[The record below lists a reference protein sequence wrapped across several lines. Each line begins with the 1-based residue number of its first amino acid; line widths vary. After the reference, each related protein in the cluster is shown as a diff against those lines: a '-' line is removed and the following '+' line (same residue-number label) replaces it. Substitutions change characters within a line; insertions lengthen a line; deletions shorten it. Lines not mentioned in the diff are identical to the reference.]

1 MTDHRFGVSAH
12 DMPSLMEGNLDLVID
27 QILEIESRNA
37 LEAVLGGA
45 K

>member
-1 MTDHRFGVSAH
+1 
-12 DMPSLMEGNLDLVID
+12 MEGNLDLVID